1 MQRPFITV
9 VSGLPRS
16 GTSMA
21 MQMLVAG
28 GVQALTDAVRAA
40 DDDNPRGYLEFER
53 VKALREDKAWVSG
66 AVGKCV
72 KVIHLLLPEL
82 PSPFSYRVIF
92 LRRSLDEVIRSQ
104 AKMLERSGRVGG
116 GLPLDR
122 LKAMYEA
129 QLKSVDAWLAAQ
141 PNFSVLRVE
150 HADFIRSPHE
160 AASRVDAFLGSGLDV
175 RAMSAAVDPT
185 LHRNRGE
192 S

>member
-1 MQRPFITV
+1 
-9 VSGLPRS
+9 
-16 GTSMA
+16 MA

-28 GVQALTDAVRAA
+28 GLQPLTDSLRAA
-40 DDDNPRGYLEFER
+40 DEDNPRGYLEFER
-53 VKALREDKAWVSG
+53 VKTLREDKAWVSD

-82 PSPFSYRVIF
+82 PPPFSYRVIF
-92 LRRSLDEVIRSQ
+92 LRRGLDEVIRSQ

-129 QLKSVDAWLAAQ
+129 QLKSVDTWIAAQ
-141 PNFSVLRVE
+141 PNFSVLRVDY
-150 HADFIRSPHE
+150 ADFIRSPQE
-160 AASRVDAFLGSGLDV
+160 AASAVDAFLGSGLDV
-175 RAMSAAVDPT
+175 LAMSAAVAPS